1 MRDDCIHIHT
11 DYRDVPVSWLGQALI
26 ASAEAMKLVDEKMYR
41 WVWLGQAV
49 GVDELIYYMFSDR
62 HRQKPDPDRRYDRI
76 YIGGDLENV
85 TTVDEKAE
93 SRGVRQNMRKTWL
106 SS

>member
-1 MRDDCIHIHT
+1 MMGRLQVICTT
-11 DYRDVPVSWLGQALI
+11 DQI
-26 ASAEAMKLVDEKMYR
+26 KEATGR
-41 WVWLGQAV
+41 N
-49 GVDELIYYMFSDR
+49 FR
-62 HRQKPDPDRRYDRI
+62 
-76 YIGGDLENV
+76 DLENV